1 MAPTRSMGLIGRRW
15 VRLKEEAPWEGI
27 GTQAEGLAAAFGRST
42 SFPLGPAL
50 PWHPI
55 PYRMRLDHPV
65 DHPDDPTGS
74 FWSRLDRR
82 GTQREQARSVW
93 SRPDRRRAPGY
104 GSGGWGSNPSRRA
117 QRPRSATRGCLLCL
131 PRHHLCPSGWGI
143 KEPPGDQ
150 EARQPLVGRRVCRP
164 RAAHRTEAPD
174 EGPRTCRPGWRCT
187 VRAGVRRPAGR
198 GPGPPLP
205 PLLLVVGRFWLP
217 PPVGD
222 PTGSAAGCQPA
233 QSSASGGS
241 GGAARCGRTGLDS

>member
-1 MAPTRSMGLIGRRW
+1 MGSPEGRGALGRHRYAGGGSGGRLRPINFLPARACFYLGIRFPIGCALII
-15 VRLKEEAPWEGI
+15 RLIIQTIRQDPSGTVWTDEAPN
-27 GTQAEGLAAAFGRST
+27 
-42 SFPLGPAL
+42 
-50 PWHPI
+50 
-55 PYRMRLDHPV
+55 V
-65 DHPDDPTGS
+65 
-74 FWSRLDRR
+74 
-82 GTQREQARSVW
+82 
-93 SRPDRRRAPGY
+93 SRPDP
-104 GSGGWGSNPSRRA
+104 SGADQTDAEHQATDLAVGGSNPSRRA